1 MVIIKL
7 VFTPRKFGQVLVIA
21 VLSLALIGSA
31 VQFSTYILG
40 HSYLLGLVPLFDLG
54 TDSSVPTWYASITLL
69 ICSLLLAIISM
80 AKRED
85 NDPFTLHW
93 EALSFIFLYLSIDEV
108 ARIHEVIGDTLW
120 KFTGPTHGLLYF
132 TWVIYGLAFILI
144 LIPAYINFLRHLPIK
159 TMRLFILAGTIYVG
173 GALGMEMVNA
183 RYADLYGFKNLT
195 YQLMTAVEEF
205 LEMSGIAIFI
215 YALMSYVATQS
226 SQMKTVTVQIEEKDF
241 RDET

>member
-1 MVIIKL
+1 
-7 VFTPRKFGQVLVIA
+7 
-21 VLSLALIGSA
+21 
-31 VQFSTYILG
+31 
-40 HSYLLGLVPLFDLG
+40 
-54 TDSSVPTWYASITLL
+54 
-69 ICSLLLAIISM
+69 
-80 AKRED
+80 
-85 NDPFTLHW
+85 
-93 EALSFIFLYLSIDEV
+93 
-108 ARIHEVIGDTLW
+108 
-120 KFTGPTHGLLYF
+120 
-132 TWVIYGLAFILI
+132 
-144 LIPAYINFLRHLPIK
+144 
-159 TMRLFILAGTIYVG
+159 MRLFILAGTIYVG